1 MLLET
6 TQLVYYKILFVI
18 WQAIIYYADLLDFET
33 PENPLDMYAEIFHIG
48 EWSFVHIELCADMEE
63 GAYDTNKIKETLR
76 EYMAIVLLPESE
88 IPPYS
93 NGDEIVESV
102 HLHSVRHDT
111 EKGNLNLDFL
121 YINNSASYQLR
132 KEDVRYENRNS

>member
-102 HLHSVRHDT
+102 HLHSVRHDA

-121 YINNSASYQLR
+121 YINNSASYQLM
-132 KEDVRYENRNS
+132 KIGGYKI

>member
-18 WQAIIYYADLLDFET
+18 WQTIIYYADLLDFET
-33 PENPLDMYAEIFHIG
+33 PYDLFDMYNEIIHIG
-48 EWSFVHIELCADMEE
+48 NWSIIHIELCADMEE
-63 GAYDTNKIKETLR
+63 GKYNTDEIQEILR
-76 EYMAIVLLPESE
+76 EYMTIVLLPESE

-102 HLHSVRHDT
+102 HLHSVRHDA

-121 YINNSASYQLR
+121 YINNSASYQLY
-132 KEDVRYENRNS
+132 KEDIV

>member
-48 EWSFVHIELCADMEE
+48 EWSFVHIELCAEM
-63 GAYDTNKIKETLR
+63 

-102 HLHSVRHDT
+102 HLHSVRHDA

-121 YINNSASYQLR
+121 YINNSASYQLY
-132 KEDVRYENRNS
+132 KEDMK

>member
-1 MLLET
+1 MLQA

-33 PENPLDMYAEIFHIG
+33 PCDLFDMYNEIIHIG
-48 EWSFVHIELCADMEE
+48 NWSIIHIELCADMEE
-63 GAYDTNKIKETLR
+63 GKYNTDEIQEILR
-76 EYMAIVLLPESE
+76 EYMTIVLLPESE

-102 HLHSVRHDT
+102 HLHSVRHDA

-121 YINNSASYQLR
+121 YINNSASYQLY
-132 KEDVRYENRNS
+132 KEDIV

>member
-1 MLLET
+1 MLQA
-6 TQLVYYKILFVI
+6 TQLVYYKILFGI

-33 PENPLDMYAEIFHIG
+33 PCDLFDMYNEIIHIG
-48 EWSFVHIELCADMEE
+48 NWSIIHIELCADMEE
-63 GAYDTNKIKETLR
+63 GKYNTDEIQEILR
-76 EYMAIVLLPESE
+76 EYMTIVLLPESE

-102 HLHSVRHDT
+102 HLHSVRHDA

-121 YINNSASYQLR
+121 YINNSASYQLY
-132 KEDVRYENRNS
+132 KEDMK

>member
-18 WQAIIYYADLLDFET
+18 WQTIIYYADLLDFET
-33 PENPLDMYAEIFHIG
+33 PCDLFDMYNEIIHIG
-48 EWSFVHIELCADMEE
+48 NWSIIHIELCADMEE
-63 GAYDTNKIKETLR
+63 GKYNTDEIQEILR
-76 EYMAIVLLPESE
+76 EYMTIVLLPESE

-102 HLHSVRHDT
+102 HLHSVRHDA

-121 YINNSASYQLR
+121 YINNSASYQLY
-132 KEDVRYENRNS
+132 KEDMK

>member
-102 HLHSVRHDT
+102 HLHSVRHDA

-121 YINNSASYQLR
+121 YINNSASYHLY
-132 KEDVRYENRNS
+132 KEDIV

>member
-121 YINNSASYQLR
+121 YINNSASYKLR

>member
-1 MLLET
+1 MLET

-18 WQAIIYYADLLDFET
+18 WQTIIYYADLLDFET
-33 PENPLDMYAEIFHIG
+33 PCDLFDMYNEIIHIG
-48 EWSFVHIELCADMEE
+48 NWSIIHIELCADMEE
-63 GAYDTNKIKETLR
+63 GKYNTDEIQEILR
-76 EYMAIVLLPESE
+76 EYMTIVLLPESE

-102 HLHSVRHDT
+102 HLHSVRHDA

-121 YINNSASYQLR
+121 YINNPASYKLF
-132 KEDVRYENRNS
+132 KEDMKHG

>member
-1 MLLET
+1 MLET

-18 WQAIIYYADLLDFET
+18 WQAITYYANLLGFES
-33 PENPLDMYAEIFHIG
+33 PIDIFDMYNEIIHIG
-48 EWSFVHIELCADMEE
+48 NWSIIHIELAADMDE
-63 GAYDTNKIKETLR
+63 GAYDTDRIKEVLQ
-76 EYMAIVLLPESE
+76 EYMTIVLLPESE

-93 NGDEIVESV
+93 DGDEIVESL

-121 YINNSASYQLR
+121 YINNPASYQLY
-132 KEDVRYENRNS
+132 KEDMRHG

>member
-18 WQAIIYYADLLDFET
+18 WQAISYYGDLLDFEA
-33 PENPLDMYAEIFHIG
+33 PCDLFDMYNEIIHIG
-48 EWSFVHIELCADMEE
+48 NWSIIHIELAADMEE
-63 GAYDTNKIKETLR
+63 GAYDTDKIKEILR

-93 NGDEIVESV
+93 DGDEIIEPL
-102 HLHSVRHDT
+102 HLHSVRHDA
-111 EKGNLNLDFL
+111 EKGNLNFDFL
-121 YINNSASYQLR
+121 YINNSASFKLY
-132 KEDVRYENRNS
+132 KEDIKNG

>member
-18 WQAIIYYADLLDFET
+18 WQTIIYYADLLDFET
-33 PENPLDMYAEIFHIG
+33 PCDLFDMYNEIIHIG
-48 EWSFVHIELCADMEE
+48 NWSIIHIELCADMEE
-63 GAYDTNKIKETLR
+63 GKYNTDEIQEILR
-76 EYMAIVLLPESE
+76 EYMTIVLLPESE

-102 HLHSVRHDT
+102 HLHSVRHDA

-121 YINNSASYQLR
+121 YINNSASYQLY
-132 KEDVRYENRNS
+132 KEDIV

>member
-1 MLLET
+1 MLQA

-18 WQAIIYYADLLDFET
+18 WQTIIYYADLLDFET
-33 PENPLDMYAEIFHIG
+33 PCDLFDMYNEIIHIG
-48 EWSFVHIELCADMEE
+48 NWSIIHIELCADMEE
-63 GAYDTNKIKETLR
+63 GKYNTDEIQEILR
-76 EYMAIVLLPESE
+76 EYMTIVLLPESE

-102 HLHSVRHDT
+102 HLHSVRHDA

-121 YINNSASYQLR
+121 YINNSASYQLY
-132 KEDVRYENRNS
+132 KEDIV

>member
-1 MLLET
+1 MLET

-18 WQAIIYYADLLDFET
+18 WQTVTYYADLLDFES
-33 PENPLDMYAEIFHIG
+33 PCDLFDMYNEIMHIG
-48 EWSFVHIELCADMEE
+48 NWSIIHIKLAADMDEK
-63 GAYDTNKIKETLR
+63 AYDTDKIKEILR
-76 EYMAIVLLPESE
+76 EYMTIVLLPESE

-102 HLHSVRHDT
+102 HLHSVRHDA

-121 YINNSASYQLR
+121 YINNPASYKLF
-132 KEDVRYENRNS
+132 KEDMKHG

>member
-18 WQAIIYYADLLDFET
+18 WQTIICYADLLDFET
-33 PENPLDMYAEIFHIG
+33 PCDLFDMYNEIIHIG
-48 EWSFVHIELCADMEE
+48 NWSIIHIELCADMEE
-63 GAYDTNKIKETLR
+63 GKYNTDEIQEILR
-76 EYMAIVLLPESE
+76 EYMTIVLLPESE

-102 HLHSVRHDT
+102 HLHSVRHDA

-121 YINNSASYQLR
+121 YINNEETYKLY
-132 KEDVRYENRNS
+132 KEDIV

>member
-18 WQAIIYYADLLDFET
+18 WQAVTYYADMFEYES
-33 PENPLDMYAEIFHIG
+33 PCDLFDMYNEILHIG
-48 EWSFVHIELCADMEE
+48 DWSIIHIELAADMENGKYNTDE
-63 GAYDTNKIKETLR
+63 MREILR

-93 NGDEIVESV
+93 NGDEIIESL
-102 HLHSVRHDT
+102 HLHSVRHDA
-111 EKGNLNLDFL
+111 EKGNLNFDFL
-121 YINNSASYQLR
+121 YINNSASYQLSQ
-132 KEDVRYENRNS
+132 EDMKWMKK